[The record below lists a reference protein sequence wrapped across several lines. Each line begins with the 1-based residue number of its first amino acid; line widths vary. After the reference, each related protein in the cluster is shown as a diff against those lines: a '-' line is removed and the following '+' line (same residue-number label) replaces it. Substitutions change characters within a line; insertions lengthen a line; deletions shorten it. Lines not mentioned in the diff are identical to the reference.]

1 MLPVVLKGAE
11 VIRRRHN
18 AKVERRLNESES
30 ARNWRMIRKVGAGCI
45 AIGALMA
52 FTDSDPA
59 VVEMSANG
67 GTAKVFEINRTLSE
81 HHVIGFKTEVDGATA
96 ERKLTNRKV
105 NNEVAILNA
114 IPLPDI
120 IANVRMDDFVV
131 SSDLCYKGG
140 EKSLKEYEVD
150 GVTNID
156 YEVDLADLRVC
167 SAEDVNYTPKVH
179 HDGNWIQNM
188 NDADAEL
195 GKIGGNGENTDTIR
209 KSNEIK
215 ESVRKLAQNA
225 ALLTVNRKCAPQVF
239 DATKEDFKEQVA
251 KDIARPGEVVH
262 VTFKEGSVFEGQ
274 SEVDDFFNQRKK
286 EETDQLKYNFD
297 GGIAGT
303 CTLADEFIKQHV
315 PTKENAG
322 A

>member
-1 MLPVVLKGAE
+1 
-11 VIRRRHN
+11 
-18 AKVERRLNESES
+18 
-30 ARNWRMIRKVGAGCI
+30 
-45 AIGALMA
+45 MA

-59 VVEMSANG
+59 VVEMSVNG
-67 GTAKVFEINRTLSE
+67 GTAEVFDVRPTSE
-81 HHVIGFKTEVDGATA
+81 HHVIGFKTKVDNITA
-96 ERKLTNRKV
+96 ERKETNRKALDLV
-105 NNEVAILNA
+105 
-114 IPLPDI
+114 PLPDI

-131 SSDLCYKGG
+131 DSDLCFEGG
-140 EKSLKEYEVD
+140 QKSVKEYKVGNVD
-150 GVTNID
+150 HVD

-167 SAEDVNYTPKVH
+167 SAEAVNYTPKVH

-195 GKIGGNGENTDTIR
+195 GKIGGNGESTDTIR

-215 ESVRKLAQNA
+215 ETVRKLAENA
-225 ALLTVNRKCAPQVF
+225 ALLTVNRKCAPLVF
-239 DATKEDFKEQVA
+239 DATKEEFKELVA

-262 VTFKEGSVFEGQ
+262 VTFKEGSIFEGL
-274 SEVDDFFNQRKK
+274 SEVDDFFAQKK
-286 EETDQLKYNFD
+286 KDETDQLKYNFD

-303 CTLADEFIKQHV
+303 CTLSEDFMKQYK